1 MPLYSIPQCVCLD
14 ILYQVLLQVTVEL
27 NEPVAQTF
35 ACRYLNFF
43 TKATPL
49 SSVVKLSLK
58 TGQPLGKIRI
68 NTQGGGREGRVG
80 LEISWVRYK

>member
-1 MPLYSIPQCVCLD
+1 MPHTLKSPMSVFIYFI
-14 ILYQVLLQVTVEL
+14 YVLLQVTVEL

-68 NTQGGGREGRVG
+68 DTREVGGREGG
-80 LEISWVRYK
+80 KD